1 MAMEPEIWHILH
13 EPIYWLLAASS
24 IATAATPAFLRSIS
38 KTKAVTIAL
47 FWTSLCGIT
56 LIMFGLIPGLATVI
70 FSLLIGL
77 LLFAASLVMSGI
89 KSMPNQ
95 RFEDRKP

>member
-1 MAMEPEIWHILH
+1 MAMGSETWHLLH
-13 EPIYWLLAASS
+13 EPIYWLLTASS
-24 IATAATPAFLRSIS
+24 AATAATPAFLRSIS
-38 KTKAVTIAL
+38 KAKAVTIAL
-47 FWTSLCGIT
+47 LWTTLCGIT
-56 LIMFGLIPGLATVI
+56 IIMFGLTPGLTTAL

-77 LLFAASLVMSGI
+77 LLSVASLVMSGI